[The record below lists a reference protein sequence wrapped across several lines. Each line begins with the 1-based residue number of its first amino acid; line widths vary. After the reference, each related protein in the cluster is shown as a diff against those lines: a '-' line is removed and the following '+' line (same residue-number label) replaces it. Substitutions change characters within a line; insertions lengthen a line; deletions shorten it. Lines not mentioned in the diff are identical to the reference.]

1 MIYIPS
7 GAIVP
12 LFIASFVLLAYQY
25 FRVNPDR
32 RVLNLRFGLML
43 ASLSFMIVEVAMPQ
57 WSLVWFLLALCW
69 FGWTIVLLR
78 RVLQRP

>member
-12 LFIASFVLLAYQY
+12 IYFVSFIALGYQY
-25 FRVNPDR
+25 HRIDPDR
-32 RVLNLRFGLML
+32 RIFNLRFGMMFGAVVLIL
-43 ASLSFMIVEVAMPQ
+43 AEVAAPQ
-57 WSLVWFLLALCW
+57 WSLVWFLLALFW
-69 FGWTIVLLR
+69 FGWTMVLLR